1 MIFIQ
6 LTTQLGG
13 AETKASPVHAV
24 PPFPASDHDGRVP
37 GPPLSGH
44 TIPGDNT
51 RGLIRNSHRAILC
64 RGFVFVFRRP
74 LKRPLGPEGVT
85 R

>member
-37 GPPLSGH
+37 GPPLSGL

>member
-13 AETKASPVHAV
+13 AETKTSPVHAV
-24 PPFPASDHDGRVP
+24 PPSPASDHDGRFP
-37 GPPLSGH
+37 DPPLSGH
-44 TIPGDNT
+44 TTLGDNT
-51 RGLIRNSHRAILC
+51 EGLIRNSHRAILC

>member
-13 AETKASPVHAV
+13 AEIKASPVHAV

>member
-44 TIPGDNT
+44 TTLSGNT

>member
-1 MIFIQ
+1 MISFQ

-13 AETKASPVHAV
+13 AETKAPPEHAV
-24 PPFPASDHDGRVP
+24 PPKPASDHDGGFP
-37 GPPLSGH
+37 CTPLSGH
-44 TIPGDNT
+44 TTHSVTT
-51 RGLIRNSHRAILC
+51 RGSIRNSHRAILC
-64 RGFVFVFRRP
+64 RGFLFIFRRP